1 MKFTKLAASLLI
13 STMIF
18 CGCAKDN
25 SVAIKVDDAV
35 ITQKEFREDY
45 TRIKNA
51 QFKNAPSEIK
61 KDSSYPALIIKDRLI
76 NDLIVR
82 KLLNKEFEKRNIT
95 VSDEELQNKKNTI
108 ILQIGSE
115 EKFKN
120 ILKENNITDER
131 LKRDL
136 SDEVKMDKLVKALN
150 FGKVSDKD
158 VEKYYNANKKNF
170 EAPERVHC
178 YHILIDTNKE
188 SIKRKIVDSDKEAKL
203 SSADIET
210 RAEQQA
216 KENEAL
222 VQKVLKEAKLNPKK
236 FPELAKQYSQ
246 DIATAERGGDLGF
259 APRGQFVPEFEKAA
273 FTTKVGTISEPV
285 KTQFGTHI
293 IFVKDKAAKG
303 LQPYSKVKNDLKTF
317 LVQQKKFEQIQNYIA
332 GLKSSAKIEYVDK
345 SLSPEVI
352 KKEIEVALP
361 KQIEFEQK
369 LNAPKSKKKLLDKF
383 KKEEK

>member
-25 SVAIKVDDAV
+25 SVAIRVNDAV
-35 ITQKEFREDY
+35 ITQKEFKDDY

-61 KDSSYPALIIKDRLI
+61 KDSSYPALVIKDRLV

-95 VSDEELQNKKNTI
+95 VTEDEITSKKNII

-131 LKRDL
+131 LHRDL
-136 SDEVKMDKLVKALN
+136 SDEVRMDKLVESLN
-150 FGKVSDKD
+150 LGKVSEKD

-178 YHILIDTNKE
+178 YHILIDTNKD
-188 SIKRKIVDSDKEAKL
+188 SIKRKIVDEDKEAKL
-203 SSADIET
+203 SSADIDS
-210 RAEQQA
+210 RAEKQA

-236 FPELAKQYSQ
+236 FSQLAKQYSQ
-246 DIATAERGGDLGF
+246 DTASAEKGGDLGF
-259 APRGQFVPEFEKAA
+259 TPRGQFVPEFEKVA
-273 FTTKVGTISEPV
+273 FSTKVGTISEPV
-285 KTQFGTHI
+285 KTQYGTHI
-293 IFVKDKAAKG
+293 IYVKDKSAKG
-303 LQPYSKVKNDLKTF
+303 IQPYSKVKNDLRAF
-317 LVQQKKFEQIQNYIA
+317 LTQQKKFEEVQKYIA
-332 GLKSSAKIEYVDK
+332 GLKSSAKIEYIDK
-345 SLSPEVI
+345 SLSPEVL
-352 KKEIEVALP
+352 KKEMEEALP
-361 KQIEFEQK
+361 KQLEFEQK
-369 LNAPKSKKKLLDKF
+369 MNAPKSKKKLIDKL
-383 KKEEK
+383 KKEDK